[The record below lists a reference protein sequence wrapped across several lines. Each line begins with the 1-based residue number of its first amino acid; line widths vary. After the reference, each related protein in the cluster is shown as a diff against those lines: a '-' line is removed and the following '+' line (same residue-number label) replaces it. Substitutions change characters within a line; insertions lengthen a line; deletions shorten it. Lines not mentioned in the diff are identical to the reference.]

1 VVNVDC
7 ISALEPR
14 DGSRLTVVLAS
25 GTRLAASR
33 SGSAQLRLL
42 KKFP

>member
-1 VVNVDC
+1 MHRSHVVNVDC

-14 DGSRLTVVLAS
+14 GFP
-25 GTRLAASR
+25 ASR

-42 KKFP
+42 KKFV